1 MNCESEGSSDREV
14 SIVACVVHGSTRA
27 MSSRGTPST
36 CSPCLE
42 RRVLH
47 QAVVS
52 SQLFQAFA
60 VFLCSFEAG
69 LLLGILGV
77 GLRASGM
84 SVDLLPAQ

>member
-27 MSSRGTPST
+27 MSSRGTPSP
-36 CSPCLE
+36 CSPGLE

-60 VFLCSFEAG
+60 VLFAHSKLACYSAYLELACERAG
-69 LLLGILGV
+69 
-77 GLRASGM
+77 
-84 SVDLLPAQ
+84 